1 MKKTFAALALALAV
15 AMPLAGC
22 SGNDTA
28 GGEDKTGS
36 MTTFPPGG
44 GISSGVT
51 NGDASRA
58 TDYGYGYAHSST
70 RNPGTDDLAGADG
83 LVGGSGG
90 NNTGANSTS
99 GDNGTGMS
107 TGHGGG
113 TAGMS
118 TGSYGHG
125 DAEIGGGLAT
135 GRNGGAATHDPIA
148 RMGRGIE
155 NTLDDMGDA
164 ARDMGQDARQMLR

>member
-36 MTTFPPGG
+36 MATFPPGG

-90 NNTGANSTS
+90 NNTGS
-99 GDNGTGMS
+99 
-107 TGHGGG
+107 G
-113 TAGMS
+113 TASKMP
-118 TGSYGHG
+118 TYGHG
-125 DAEIGGGLAT
+125 DTANGGGLAT
-135 GRNGGAATHDPIA
+135 GRYGGAATHDPIA
-148 RMGRGIE
+148 RMGQGIE
-155 NTLDDMGDA
+155 NTLDNMGDA

>member
-36 MTTFPPGG
+36 MATFPPGG
-44 GISSGVT
+44 GITSGVE
-51 NGDASRA
+51 NRDAGRA
-58 TDYGYGYAHSST
+58 TDYGYGYARSST
-70 RNPGTDDLAGADG
+70 RNPGTDDLAGSDG

-90 NNTGANSTS
+90 NNTGSGTS
-99 GDNGTGMS
+99 RGTTTYHSNGAGTG
-107 TGHGGG
+107 TQ
-113 TAGMS
+113 
-118 TGSYGHG
+118 
-125 DAEIGGGLAT
+125 
-135 GRNGGAATHDPIA
+135 DPVA

-155 NTLDDMGDA
+155 NTLDDMGNA

>member
-1 MKKTFAALALALAV
+1 MKKTFAALTLALAF

-22 SGNDTA
+22 SGDNAAD
-28 GGEDKTGS
+28 GGDKTGS

-44 GISSGVT
+44 GITSGVT

-70 RNPGTDDLAGADG
+70 RNPGTDDLAGSDG

-90 NNTGANSTS
+90 NNTGS
-99 GDNGTGMS
+99 
-107 TGHGGG
+107 G
-113 TAGMS
+113 TASGM
-118 TGSYGHG
+118 TTYGHG
-125 DAEIGGGLAT
+125 DDANGGGIAT
-135 GRNGGAATHDPIA
+135 ARRGGAATNDPIA
-148 RMGRGIE
+148 RMGQGIE

>member
-1 MKKTFAALALALAV
+1 MKKTFAALALGLAL

-22 SGNDTA
+22 SGNNDTA

-44 GISSGVT
+44 GITSGVT
-51 NGDASRA
+51 GDTSRA
-58 TDYGYGYAHSST
+58 SDYGYGSGRSST

-83 LVGGSGG
+83 IVGGSGG
-90 NNTGANSTS
+90 NNTG
-99 GDNGTGMS
+99 
-107 TGHGGG
+107 G

-118 TGSYGHG
+118 TGAYGHG
-125 DAEIGGGLAT
+125 DAANGGGIAT
-135 GRNGGAATHDPIA
+135 GRYGGAATHDPIA
-148 RMGRGIE
+148 RMGQGIE
-155 NTLDDMGDA
+155 NTLDNMGDA